1 VDDSKS
7 IGSCIS
13 RRRKLLCCS
22 SSGQPLIKESINGSR
37 KILGVGAR
45 AWRHAAPTEGQASQ
59 REQTAPLHRAHP
71 SRDRA
76 QPTTLSGGA
85 PNPCR
90 PGVVV
95 ANNGG
100 ELVSAIAS
108 APGLPHFHC
117 DGDHHHLAGSTCG
130 VGLRAGRDEGDHH
143 SSAPTR

>member
-1 VDDSKS
+1 MTPRASGHASAGEGSYFVAALLDNRWSKS
-7 IGSCIS
+7 QSTDLERFLAWGHGRGVMPLRQRAMLVSVS
-13 RRRKLLCCS
+13 RL
-22 SSGQPLIKESINGSR
+22 P
-37 KILGVGAR
+37 
-45 AWRHAAPTEGQASQ
+45 
-59 REQTAPLHRAHP
+59 PLHRAHP

-76 QPTTLSGGA
+76 QPTTLSGGT

-108 APGLPHFHC
+108 APGLLHFHC

-143 SSAPTR
+143 SGAPTR